1 LLARNEA
8 RLDPAGTLDLL
19 TSRALAA
26 PKKSAAS
33 SGLSLEELSVML
45 SSQNADELRM
55 AIESAPSLGKAG
67 VAPLLAERVRDGLPP
82 DLLKSALEALVS
94 VGDPRSGELFAEMA
108 HHRRPQVRA
117 SALLALSMLRSPGAE
132 AEVIK
137 GLSDS
142 DPEVRKAAA
151 EALAQIG
158 TKIALPN
165 LFRALEHDVDG
176 SAAAI
181 GRLAEASTIPRVTAY
196 FGRTSFVN
204 LAPILDALFMRRALA
219 ESIRVD
225 LAEAIIKHG
234 TTEARAYL
242 EGLAPRLP
250 ADTPPRLR
258 KTVSEALSRMPK

>member
-1 LLARNEA
+1 LGAS
-8 RLDPAGTLDLL
+8 P
-19 TSRALAA
+19 ALAA
-26 PKKSAAS
+26 PKKNVAS
-33 SGLSLEELSVML
+33 TGLSVEELSVML
-45 SSQNADELRM
+45 SSQNPDELRM

-82 DLLKSALEALVS
+82 DLLKPALEALVA
-94 VGDPRSGELFAEMA
+94 VGDPRSGELFVDMA
-108 HHRRPQVRA
+108 HHRRAPVRA
-117 SALLALSMLRSPGAE
+117 NALLALSMLRSPGAE

-137 GLSDS
+137 ALSDS
-142 DPEVRKAAA
+142 DAEVRKAAA
-151 EALAQIG
+151 QALAQIG
-158 TKIALPN
+158 TKIALPA

-176 SAAAI
+176 AAAAI
-181 GRLAEASTIPRVTAY
+181 GKLAEASTIPRVTAY

-204 LAPILDALFMRRALA
+204 LAPILDALFTRRGLA
-219 ESIRVD
+219 ENVRVD

-258 KTVSEALSRMPK
+258 KTVSEALLRMPK